1 VLYTRGSLSV
11 ERYER
16 SARRLAQLFPDFR
29 EVVFEGLHHLNTS
42 NQAEPARVAA
52 LLLELWSEPAAASA

>member
-1 VLYTRGSLSV
+1 VLYTRGSLSA

-16 SARRLAQLFPDFR
+16 SSQRLAAIFPNFR

-42 NQAEPARVAA
+42 NQAEPARVAQ
-52 LLLELWSEPAAASA
+52 LLHALWSA